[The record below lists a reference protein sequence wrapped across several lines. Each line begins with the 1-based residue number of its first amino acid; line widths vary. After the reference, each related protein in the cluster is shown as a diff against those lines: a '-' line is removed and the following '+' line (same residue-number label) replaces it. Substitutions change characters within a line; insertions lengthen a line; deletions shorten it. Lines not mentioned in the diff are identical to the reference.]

1 MLEEN
6 INKEEQ
12 RWLRSI
18 QNKLR
23 KYISSWKW
31 DCILLTSTQYQIV
44 STIMSVKNVNQ
55 LPLLINERIVD
66 DILKQIELKFKKVKQ
81 VYNRNDFNF

>member
-1 MLEEN
+1 MLDEN